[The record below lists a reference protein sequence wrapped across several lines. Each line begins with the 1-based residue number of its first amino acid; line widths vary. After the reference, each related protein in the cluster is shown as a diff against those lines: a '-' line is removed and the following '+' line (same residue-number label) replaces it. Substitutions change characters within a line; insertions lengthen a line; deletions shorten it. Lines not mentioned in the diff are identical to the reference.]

1 MIEKM
6 IFNRL
11 FSLTMYKN
19 KTIPLGEMSFSK
31 DFIND
36 TRGNLYPVLKRSDN
50 CIETLKDGKY
60 TVDQGEV
67 RRFICRFFP
76 YASYRIEFTD
86 LQGETGFE
94 FDLKKTKASITYNGN
109 LLSCKTENNK
119 SSSKNT
125 IDSFNKISMVF
136 LFVSRSA
143 LFIPLF

>member
-60 TVDQGEV
+60 TVEQGEV

-94 FDLKKTKASITYNGN
+94 FDLKKTRELMAERGVKNPTSEDVFHTAMRVLKRMEFYEGYASFSYAFREIR
-109 LLSCKTENNK
+109 E
-119 SSSKNT
+119 
-125 IDSFNKISMVF
+125 
-136 LFVSRSA
+136 
-143 LFIPLF
+143 